1 VPSIELNYSDPFGNG
16 SRPYLAF
23 DVTGINGESGRIMGL
38 LDSGADTTALP
49 AGYAALMGY
58 QAAQL
63 ERIEV
68 GTATGSGH
76 GWRALQPCTA
86 TVVGA
91 TPPALTLSLH
101 PTFVETASPLW
112 GRGDVM
118 HMFVAV
124 AIEDAAQR
132 FTLTW

>member
-1 VPSIELNYSDPFGNG
+1 VPSVELAYSNPFGHG
-16 SRPYLAF
+16 ARPYLALHLI
-23 DVTGINGESGRIMGL
+23 GINGQSGPIVGL

-58 QAAQL
+58 QAPQL
-63 ERIEV
+63 ERVEV
-68 GTATGSGH
+68 STAKGSGH
-76 GWRALQPCTA
+76 AWRAIVPCTA
-86 TVVGA
+86 SVVGA
-91 TPPALTLSLH
+91 TPPLLTSEMR
-101 PTFVETASPLW
+101 PTFVETATPLW

-118 HMFVAV
+118 RMFVAV